1 MQVVIA
7 PDSFGGSLTSAE
19 ATEAVARGWRRSRPQ
34 DELVLLPLADGGEG
48 TLDVVT
54 GPDDRI
60 GEVEVAGPL
69 GRPRRA
75 RWLRRPDGTAL
86 VESAEACGLR
96 LLDGDER
103 DPLRT
108 TTYGVGQLL
117 DAARRAGARRI
128 DVGLGG
134 SATVDGGAGA
144 LTALGL
150 HVLRDDGQG
159 LKIGGGEL
167 PAVGSVERGWLDEA
181 WRDVEVVVWADV
193 TTPLTE
199 AAATFGPQK
208 GAGPE
213 AVTIL
218 EEGLARWADVVERDL
233 GGVRRD
239 ASGTGAAGG
248 LGFGLAAALGASFEP
263 GARAVARAVGLDPA
277 VSGADLV
284 VTGEGRLD
292 ETSTDGKVVGTVLES
307 ARAAGVRAVA
317 VVGQDAVS
325 PDGLADV
332 EAAAPQGPGEDPG
345 AEVAA
350 AAARLARRL

>member
-19 ATEAVARGWRRSRPQ
+19 ATEAIARGWRRARPH

-48 TLDVVT
+48 TLDVVA

-60 GEVEVAGPL
+60 GEVEVADPL

-75 RWLRRPDGTAL
+75 RWLQRTDGTAL

-96 LLDGDER
+96 LLDRDER

-108 TTYGVGQLL
+108 TTYGVGELL

-128 DVGLGG
+128 EVGLGG

-150 HVLRDDGQG
+150 RVLRDDGQG
-159 LKIGGGEL
+159 LKVGGGEL
-167 PAVGSVERGWLDEA
+167 RAVGSVERGWLDET
-181 WRDVEVVVWADV
+181 WGDVEVVLWADV

-199 AAATFGPQK
+199 APATFGPQK
-208 GAGPE
+208 GAAPE

-218 EEGLARWADVVERDL
+218 EEGLVRWADVVERDL
-233 GGVRRD
+233 GGVQRG
-239 ASGTGAAGG
+239 APGTGAAGG
-248 LGFGLAAALGASFEP
+248 LGFGLAAAVGARFES
-263 GARAVARAVGLDPA
+263 GARAVARAVGLAPV

-292 ETSTDGKVVGTVLES
+292 ATSTEGKVVGAVLES
-307 ARAAGVRAVA
+307 ARAAGVRTVA
-317 VVGQDAVS
+317 VVGRAAAS
-325 PDGLADV
+325 PDALADL

-350 AAARLARRL
+350 AAARLAGRS

>member
-19 ATEAVARGWRRSRPQ
+19 ATEAVARGWRQARPQ

-48 TLDVVT
+48 TLDVVA
-54 GPDDRI
+54 GHDDRI
-60 GEVEVAGPL
+60 REVEVAGPL

-75 RWLRRPDGTAL
+75 RWLHRADGTAL

-96 LLDGDER
+96 LLDEDER

-150 HVLRDDGQG
+150 RVLRDDGHG

-167 PAVGSVERGWLDEA
+167 RGVRSVERGWLDET
-181 WRDVEVVVWADV
+181 WEDVEVVLWADV
-193 TTPLTE
+193 TTALTG

-208 GAGPE
+208 GAGQA
-213 AVTIL
+213 AVSVL
-218 EEGLARWADVVERDL
+218 GEGLARWADVVERDL
-233 GGVRRD
+233 GGVQRD
-239 ASGTGAAGG
+239 MRGTGAAGG
-248 LGFGLAAALGASFEP
+248 LGFGLAAAVGAGFEA
-263 GARAVARAVGLDPA
+263 GAGAVARAVGLAGA

-292 ETSTDGKVVGTVLES
+292 DTSTDGKVVGAVLES
-307 ARAAGVRAVA
+307 ARAAGVRTVA
-317 VVGQDAVS
+317 VVGQATAS
-325 PDGLADV
+325 PDALADL

-345 AEVAA
+345 AELAA

>member
-19 ATEAVARGWRRSRPQ
+19 ATEAVARGWRQSRPH

-48 TLDVVT
+48 TLDVVA
-54 GPDDRI
+54 GPGDRI
-60 GEVEVAGPL
+60 GEVEVADPL

-75 RWLRRPDGTAL
+75 RWLRRGDGTAL

-108 TTYGVGQLL
+108 TTYGIGQLL
-117 DAARRAGARRI
+117 DIVRRAGARRI

-150 HVLRDDGQG
+150 RVLRDDGHG

-167 PAVGSVERGWLDEA
+167 RAVGRVQRGWLDEA
-181 WRDVEVVVWADV
+181 WVDVELVLWADV

-213 AVTIL
+213 AVTAL

-233 GGVRRD
+233 GGVRGD
-239 ASGTGAAGG
+239 APGTGAAGG
-248 LGFGLAAALGASFEP
+248 LGFGLAAAVGARFEP
-263 GARAVARAVGLDPA
+263 GARAVARTVGLDRA

-292 ETSTDGKVVGTVLES
+292 GTSTDGKVVGAVLES
-307 ARAAGVRAVA
+307 AHAAGVRTVA
-317 VVGQDAVS
+317 VVGQAAVS
-325 PDGLADV
+325 PDALADL
-332 EAAAPQGPGEDPG
+332 EAAAPQGPGDDPG

>member
-1 MQVVIA
+1 MQVVVA

-19 ATEAVARGWRRSRPQ
+19 ASEAIGRGWRQARPQ

-48 TLDVVT
+48 TLEAVA
-54 GPDDRI
+54 GPDDRFR
-60 GEVEVAGPL
+60 EVEVADPL

-75 RWLRRPDGTAL
+75 RWLRRRDGTAL

-96 LLDGDER
+96 LVDGDER

-117 DAARRAGARRI
+117 DAAREAGARRI

-150 HVLRDDGQG
+150 RVLREDGDG
-159 LKIGGGEL
+159 VKIGGGEL
-167 PAVGSVERGWLDEA
+167 RAVDRVERGWLDRSWGE
-181 WRDVEVVVWADV
+181 VEVVLWADV
-193 TTPLTE
+193 ATPLTE

-208 GAGPE
+208 GAPPATVG
-213 AVTIL
+213 IL
-218 EEGLARWADVVERDL
+218 EEALARWADVVERDL

-239 ASGTGAAGG
+239 GSWTGAAGG
-248 LGFGLAAALGASFEP
+248 LGFGLAGAVGARFEP
-263 GARAVARAVGLDPA
+263 GATAVARAVGLA
-277 VSGADLV
+277 RALSGADLL

-292 ETSTDGKVVGTVLES
+292 GTTAAGKVVGTVLAR
-307 ARAAGVRAVA
+307 ARAAGVRTVA
-317 VVGQDAVS
+317 VVGQAAVS
-325 PDGLADV
+325 PDGLADL
-332 EAAAPQGPGEDPG
+332 EAAAPDGPGEDPV

>member
-19 ATEAVARGWRRSRPQ
+19 ATEAIAQGWRQARPK
-34 DELVLLPLADGGEG
+34 DDLVLLPLADGGEG
-48 TLDVVT
+48 TLDVVA
-54 GPDDRI
+54 GRGDRFR
-60 GEVEVAGPL
+60 EVEVADPL

-75 RWLRRPDGTAL
+75 RWLRRDDGSAL
-86 VESAEACGLR
+86 VESAEACGLW
-96 LLDGDER
+96 LLDEDER

-150 HVLRDDGQG
+150 RVLRDDGQG

-167 PAVGSVERGWLDEA
+167 RAVDRVERGWLDEGWA
-181 WRDVEVVVWADV
+181 DVEVVLWADV

-208 GAGPE
+208 GAAAA
-213 AVTIL
+213 AVETL
-218 EEGLARWADVVERDL
+218 EEGLTRWADVVERDL

-239 ASGTGAAGG
+239 GSWTGAAGG
-248 LGFGLAAALGASFEP
+248 LGFGLAGAFDARFEP
-263 GARAVARAVGLDPA
+263 GAAAVASAVGLRRAVA
-277 VSGADLV
+277 GADLL

-292 ETSTDGKVVGTVLES
+292 GTSAAGKVVGTVLES
-307 ARAAGVRAVA
+307 ARDVRVRTVA
-317 VVGQDAVS
+317 VVGQATVS
-325 PDGLADV
+325 PDALADL
-332 EAAAPQGPGEDPG
+332 ETAAPAGPGEDPT